1 MKKKLLD
8 ILKYAVLVVITA
20 GLLLYALRGMNVSNI
35 FSQVFSANIFW
46 VCVSGLLSIIAFVV
60 RAHRWNLLIEPMGY
74 SPSLK
79 NTTYSVLVG
88 YFANLALP
96 RLGEVSRC
104 GALSKA
110 ESIPFNK
117 LLGTV
122 IVERI
127 IDVISLFVCILLAAA
142 IEYKRLG
149 NFFQQKV
156 FGPLGEKLQQVASS
170 PLLLTVIILFFVL
183 LIVAA
188 VYFFRKSKSS
198 ESRINKIIKGFV
210 DGLRSVAN
218 LKRPWLFIFQS
229 VFIWV
234 LYFLG
239 VYTAL
244 SAFPFTRELG
254 GGAALFLLVAG
265 GLGMSAP
272 VQGGIGAY
280 HLLVKEGLI
289 LYGVSAENGLAF
301 AFMLHGLQLILVIIL
316 GIASLFLLFSI
327 SKSKHVDAAS
337 AKNLHMPPVN
347 DRSI

>member
-1 MKKKLLD
+1 MKKKIIN
-8 ILKYAVLVVITA
+8 ILKYVILLGLA
-20 GLLLYALRGMNVSNI
+20 AALLLYALRGMDVKKI
-35 FSQVFSANIFW
+35 MQQILHADLFW
-46 VCVSGLLSIIAFVV
+46 VSVSGLISIIAFVV

-79 NTTYSVLVG
+79 NTTYSVMVG

-127 IDVISLFVCILLAAA
+127 IDVLSLFICILLAAA

-149 NFFQQKV
+149 NFFGEKV
-156 FGPLGEKLQQVASS
+156 FDPLNEKLQQLIKS
-170 PLLLTVIILFFVL
+170 PLLLAAIIILLLVL
-183 LIVAA
+183 LIALI
-188 VYFFRKSKSS
+188 YFLRKNQSKAF
-198 ESRINKIIKGFV
+198 ESPIAKIIKGFI

-229 VFIWV
+229 GFIWV
-234 LYFLG
+234 LYYLG
-239 VYTAL
+239 MYVAL
-244 SAFPFTRELG
+244 FAFPFTSGLEA
-254 GGAALFLLVAG
+254 GAALFLLVAG

-272 VQGGIGAY
+272 VQGGIGTY
-280 HLLVKEGLI
+280 HLLVSQGLV
-289 LYGVSAENGLAF
+289 LYGVSVENGLAF
-301 AFMLHGLQLILVIIL
+301 AFMLHGLQLILVIAL
-316 GIASLFLLFSI
+316 GIASVFLLFSAR
-327 SKSKHVDAAS
+327 KSKRVES
-337 AKNLHMPPVN
+337 VP
-347 DRSI
+347 IET

>member
-1 MKKKLLD
+1 
-8 ILKYAVLVVITA
+8 
-20 GLLLYALRGMNVSNI
+20 
-35 FSQVFSANIFW
+35 
-46 VCVSGLLSIIAFVV
+46 
-60 RAHRWNLLIEPMGY
+60 MGY

-88 YFANLALP
+88 YFANLAFP

-122 IVERI
+122 IIERI
-127 IDVISLFVCILLAAA
+127 IDVLSLLVCILLAAT

-149 NFFQQKV
+149 NFFSEKIFEPLSEKFQK
-156 FGPLGEKLQQVASS
+156 LTAS
-170 PLLLTVIILFFVL
+170 PALLTVVILVL
-183 LIVAA
+183 VILIGIAI
-188 VYFFRKSKSS
+188 YLIRKSKKKNSA
-198 ESRINKIIKGFV
+198 SRANKIVRGFV
-210 DGLRSVAN
+210 DGLRSIVN
-218 LKRPWLFIFQS
+218 LKRPGLFIFQS

-234 LYFLG
+234 LYFVG

-244 SAFPFTRELG
+244 YAFSFTNELG
-254 GGAALFLLVAG
+254 ASAALFLLVAG

-289 LYGVSAENGLAF
+289 LYGVAAENGLAF
-301 AFMLHGLQLILVIIL
+301 AFMLHGLQLILVIAM
-316 GIASLFLLFSI
+316 GIVSLFLLFSVQKNKQGI
-327 SKSKHVDAAS
+327 AESKT
-337 AKNLHMPPVN
+337 
-347 DRSI
+347 

>member
-1 MKKKLLD
+1 MKKKLVD
-8 ILKYAVLVVITA
+8 ILKYAVLLVVAA
-20 GLLLYALRGMNVSNI
+20 GLLLYALRGMNVRNI
-35 FSQVFSANIFW
+35 FNQVFSANISW
-46 VCVSGLLSIIAFVV
+46 VVVSGLLSIIAFVV

-104 GALSKA
+104 GVLSKA

-156 FGPLGEKLQQVASS
+156 FGPLNEKFRQVAGS
-170 PLLLTVIILFFVL
+170 PLLLTLIIIFLIAL
-183 LIVAA
+183 LVTTI
-188 VYFFRKSKSS
+188 YFFRKSKSS
-198 ESRINKIIKGFV
+198 GSKINKIIRGFV

-229 VFIWV
+229 AFIWV

-244 SAFPFTRELG
+244 FAFPFTRELG

-316 GIASLFLLFSI
+316 GIASLFLLFSAGQ
-327 SKSKHVDAAS
+327 SKQVAPLS
-337 AKNLHMPPVN
+337 AKNLNVPPVH

>member
-1 MKKKLLD
+1 MKGKLID
-8 ILKYAVLVVITA
+8 IIKYVILLAVAV
-20 GLLLYALRGMNVSNI
+20 GLLLFALRGMDI
-35 FSQVFSANIFW
+35 KTVFHQILSANIFW
-46 VCVSGLLSIIAFVV
+46 VSISGSISIIAFVV

-79 NTTYSVLVG
+79 NTTCSVLVG

-127 IDVISLFVCILLAAA
+127 IDVLCLLACILLAATM
-142 IEYKRLG
+142 EYKRLG
-149 NFFQQKV
+149 NFFNEKV
-156 FGPLGEKLQQVASS
+156 FDPLNKKFESLIQS
-170 PLLLTVIILFFVL
+170 PLLFTAIILLFIVL
-183 LIVAA
+183 LIAFI
-188 VYFFRKSKSS
+188 YFLKRSKQKGDSS
-198 ESRINKIIKGFV
+198 PINKIIKGFV
-210 DGLRSVAN
+210 DGLRSVGN

-229 VFIWV
+229 IFIWV

-244 SAFPFTRELG
+244 FAFPFTKDLG
-254 GGAALFLLVAG
+254 ANAALFLLVAG

-272 VQGGIGAY
+272 VQGGIGTY
-280 HLLVKEGLI
+280 HLLVKEGLV
-289 LYGVSAENGLAF
+289 LYGVAEINGLAF
-301 AFMLHGLQLILVIIL
+301 AFMLHGLQMILVIAL
-316 GIASLFLLFSI
+316 GIVSMFLLLSARKNKEANSI
-327 SKSKHVDAAS
+327 S
-337 AKNLHMPPVN
+337 AKT
-347 DRSI
+347 